1 MTDEVGLKAPKVPK
15 CLQECNLAMRPAD
28 LSSARH
34 PADLSSAR
42 HPADLKSA
50 VKKVRPITKGGFL
63 IPQIKNL

>member
-28 LSSARH
+28 LSSV
-34 PADLSSAR
+34 R